1 MNAISVAA
9 IALAIINAIVW
20 YRLGK
25 ARTVARIVK
34 ILMKYT
40 DDICSIDPNTLSTDE
55 ECLEQL
61 GCVAVLN
68 KITREVD
75 QEFFGNQKEGER
87 RWLKA

>member
-1 MNAISVAA
+1 MNAISVVE
-9 IALAIINAIVW
+9 IVLIIVNAIVW
-20 YRLGK
+20 YWLGRS
-25 ARTVARIVK
+25 RTIRKVIK

-40 DDICSIDPNTLSTDE
+40 DDICSVDPNTLSTDE
-55 ECLEQL
+55 ECLKQL
-61 GCVAVLN
+61 GCIVVLN